1 MALFKRTLK
10 DREPPPLPRPASA
23 PPVLMPVPAVERR
36 SGQRFPVSPEFPLKA
51 VLDYIGRDD
60 TGAPLGHSKHGW
72 HWKGRLLD
80 CSESGARI
88 QLGVGLRAV
97 IGESCDLRL
106 SVQDF
111 ALTVP
116 CHITN
121 IRALPEGAVFGLRHD
136 IADEQTLGDYRQ
148 LVEVMALASTL
159 RLRTRTPKPDE
170 SGYLVERYASARPS
184 RLTVW
189 RHPVDDSVSAFEFQL
204 KDCLLRAAEE
214 QSLEYFTG
222 DDTGSR
228 PATAVRCHEIHRM
241 FQWVVPNLP
250 DAVPADVKKFLRRF
264 AA

>member
-1 MALFKRTLK
+1 MLVA
-10 DREPPPLPRPASA
+10 
-23 PPVLMPVPAVERR
+23 VPAVERR
-36 SGQRFPVSPEFPLKA
+36 SNQRFPVSPEFPLRA
-51 VLDYIGRDD
+51 VLDYVGRDD

-80 CSESGARI
+80 CSDTGARI
-88 QLGVGLRAV
+88 QLAAGLRAV
-97 IGESCDLRL
+97 VGESCTLRL
-106 SVQDF
+106 SVQGF
-111 ALTVP
+111 ELTVP
-116 CHITN
+116 CRLTN
-121 IRALPEGAVFGLRHD
+121 IRDLPEGAVFGLRHD
-136 IADEQTLGDYRQ
+136 IADEEAQRDYRQ

-170 SGYLVERYASARPS
+170 SGYLVERYASSRPS

-189 RHPVDDSVSAFEFQL
+189 RHPVDNSVSAFEFQL

-250 DAVPADVKKFLRRF
+250 EAVPADVKKFLRRF